1 MKNIYLEET
10 KIPAETINEAL
21 SHDIYWGIDKCKEY
35 ELCDFVCGTDMTD
48 DIVKMIDER
57 VERRIKDND
66 ELCDCEV
73 CTEVVE
79 EPTGKT
85 VEENTPADTKKTRA
99 KKSKKVE
106 EKSK

>member
-1 MKNIYLEET
+1 
-10 KIPAETINEAL
+10 
-21 SHDIYWGIDKCKEY
+21 
-35 ELCDFVCGTDMTD
+35 MTD
-48 DIVKMIDER
+48 EIIKMIDER

-66 ELCDCEV
+66 ELRDCDV

-79 EPTGKT
+79 EHTGKT
-85 VEENTPADTKKTRA
+85 VEEKSAEDSPADTKKTRA

>member
-1 MKNIYLEET
+1 
-10 KIPAETINEAL
+10 
-21 SHDIYWGIDKCKEY
+21 
-35 ELCDFVCGTDMTD
+35 MTD

-85 VEENTPADTKKTRA
+85 VEEKPAEDSPVTTRKTKA

-106 EKSK
+106 EKTEEPSEETQKTDTSENPSDD